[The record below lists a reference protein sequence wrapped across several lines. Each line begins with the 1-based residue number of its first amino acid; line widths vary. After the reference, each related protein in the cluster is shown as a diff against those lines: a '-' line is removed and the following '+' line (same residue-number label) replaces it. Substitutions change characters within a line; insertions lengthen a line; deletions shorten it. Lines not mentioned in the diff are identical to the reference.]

1 MKKNHP
7 DNQFEVIA
15 AKRFVR
21 ITPETMD
28 ALDANAEQEPY
39 QVEPF
44 YYRTTERLCAEW
56 MIIGV
61 IIGGVVIGG
70 LVWLLMGGTL

>member
-1 MKKNHP
+1 MKKNYP
-7 DNQFEVIA
+7 DTKFETIA

-21 ITPETMD
+21 ITPETVD
-28 ALDANAEQEPY
+28 AIKDEPY

-56 MIIGV
+56 LLVGML
-61 IIGGVVIGG
+61 IGGVIIGG
-70 LVWLLMGGTL
+70 LVWLIMGGTL